1 MTHQTL
7 PPAPPAPAAPSVAT
21 APETA
26 SARGSVLEV
35 MEKIGTVVVPIAV
48 AVYALLY
55 LGFESVY
62 DTFGVTPEQA
72 GLTQASIF
80 GHLVATLVLLFL
92 TLLPLLGLVVGA
104 WWLLDR
110 ITRGAAGRVLD
121 RGREQPWLAAAVGAA
136 LSGVAYWGLLGILDV
151 TGTPVLITVAVVG
164 LFCLLVPYRLLR
176 ARPTG
181 RAAMRVL
188 TGALVGVGLGFVL
201 VGWMTQGAEGVHDR
215 GEANL
220 VLQLTGFSNQWAEV
234 RDDSGKLLSKGQRWL
249 VLGQDSGAYVFYD
262 CATAGTIRR
271 PIDATVLSRIELD
284 PEFDDPRPCGYAA
297 K

>member
-1 MTHQTL
+1 MTYQTL
-7 PPAPPAPAAPSVAT
+7 PAVYAEKAAPEIT
-21 APETA
+21 
-26 SARGSVLEV
+26 ARGSVLEV
-35 MEKIGTVVVPIAV
+35 MEKLGTIVVPIAV

-62 DTFGVTPEQA
+62 DTFGITPEQA

-92 TLLPLLGLVVGA
+92 ALLPLLGLVVGG

-110 ITRGAAGRVLD
+110 ITGGGAGRVLN
-121 RGREQPWLAAAVGAA
+121 RARERPWLAAGVGAV
-136 LSGVAYWGLLGILDV
+136 LSGTAYWGMLGLLDI
-151 TGTPVLITVAVVG
+151 TGTPVLVTVVMIG

-188 TGALVGVGLGFVL
+188 TGSLVGMGLGFVL
-201 VGWMTQGAEGVHDR
+201 VGWMTQGAEAVHER
-215 GEANL
+215 GETNI
-220 VLQLTGFSNQWAEV
+220 VLDLTGFSNQWAEV
-234 RDDSGKLLSKGQRWL
+234 RDEAGKALTKGERWL
-249 VLGQDSGAYVFYD
+249 VLGQDAGAYVFYD
-262 CATAGTIRR
+262 CGTAETIRR
-271 PIDATVLSRIELD
+271 PIDATILSKIELD
-284 PEFDDPRPCGYAA
+284 PVFDEPRTCGWAA

>member
-1 MTHQTL
+1 MTYQTL
-7 PPAPPAPAAPSVAT
+7 PAVHAENAAPEAV
-21 APETA
+21 
-26 SARGSVLEV
+26 ARGSVLEV

-62 DTFGVTPEQA
+62 DTFGITPEQA
-72 GLTQASIF
+72 GLTQAGIF

-92 TLLPLLGLVVGA
+92 TLLPLFGLFVGA
-104 WWLLDR
+104 CWLLDR
-110 ITRGAAGRVLD
+110 ITRGGAGRLLN
-121 RGREQPWLAAAVGAA
+121 RARERPWLAAGAGAA
-136 LSGVAYWGLLGILDV
+136 LSGIAYWGMLGILDI
-151 TGTPVLITVAVVG
+151 TGTPVLITVVVIG

-188 TGALVGVGLGFVL
+188 TGALVGMGLGFVL
-201 VGWMTQGAEGVHDR
+201 VGWMTQGAEAVRER

-220 VLQLTGFSNQWAEV
+220 VLELTGFSNQWAEV
-234 RDDSGKLLSKGQRWL
+234 RDDGGKVLSKGERWL
-249 VLGQDSGAYVFYD
+249 VLGQDTGAYVFYD
-262 CATAGTIRR
+262 CATAQTIRR

-284 PEFDDPRPCGYAA
+284 PVFDEPRSCGYAA